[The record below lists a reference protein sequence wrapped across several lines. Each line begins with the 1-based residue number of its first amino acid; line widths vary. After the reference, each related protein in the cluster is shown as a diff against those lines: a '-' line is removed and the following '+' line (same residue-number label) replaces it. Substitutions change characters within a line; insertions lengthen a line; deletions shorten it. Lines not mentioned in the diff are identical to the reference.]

1 MIGHDNICFM
11 CGRNGSADKLD
22 RHHVFGAANRKHSEK
37 YGLVVMLCHDRC
49 HENGERAAHRDKG
62 TADYLHQVGQKY
74 FEKDHTRDEFMKI
87 FGRNYL

>member
-1 MIGHDNICFM
+1 MIGHDDICFM

-22 RHHVFGAANRKHSEK
+22 RHHIFGAANRKHSEK

-49 HENGERAAHRDKG
+49 HENGQGAAHRNKA
-62 TADYLHQVGQKY
+62 TANYLHTVGQKY
-74 FEKDHTRDEFMKI
+74 FEKDHTREEFLRV